1 MQVAGLKTPMGEEF
15 VLIFYAAVF
24 GVAAGV
30 PVLIIPKIIAPKK
43 PSVAKLATF
52 EAGQVPTGESRVR
65 LMMQYYAYL
74 LMFVVF
80 DVISM
85 FLFAWA
91 VAFAGLGLSSALVIA
106 GFLAIILIAMGYAL
120 YLAGKRELW

>member
-1 MQVAGLKTPMGEEF
+1 MGEEF
-15 VLIFYAAVF
+15 VLVFYSVIF
-24 GVAAGV
+24 GVAAGL
-30 PVLIIPKIIAPKK
+30 PVVIIPRILAPRR
-43 PSVAKLATF
+43 PNLAKQATF

-91 VAFAGLGLSSALVIA
+91 VNFGILGLSSGLLIA
-106 GFLAIILIAMGYAL
+106 GFLGIILIAMGYAL

>member
-1 MQVAGLKTPMGEEF
+1 MAEEF
-15 VLIFYAAVF
+15 VRVFYAAVF
-24 GVAAGV
+24 GVAAGL
-30 PVLIIPKIIAPKK
+30 PVIIIPRLLAPRK
-43 PSVAKLATF
+43 PSLAKSSTF
-52 EAGQVPTGESRVR
+52 EAGQIPTGESRVR

-74 LMFVVF
+74 IMFVVF

-91 VAFAGLGLSSALVIA
+91 VAFASLGLSSFIVIA
-106 GFLAIILIAMGYAL
+106 GFLGIILIAMGYAL